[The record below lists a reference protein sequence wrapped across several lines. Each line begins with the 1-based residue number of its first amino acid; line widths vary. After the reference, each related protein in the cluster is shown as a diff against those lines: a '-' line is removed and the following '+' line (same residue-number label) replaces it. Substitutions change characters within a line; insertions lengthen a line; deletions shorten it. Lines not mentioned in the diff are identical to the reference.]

1 MTRYIPDFRKRPA
14 ASLAGA
20 PQAGPKGRTGYVYFV
35 RHFGVMVALMYA
47 GMFVLDP
54 VYEMAVAL
62 AGVDDPW
69 GRLPVLSNII
79 MALNMSVPM
88 VLYMRHRRHTWRP
101 IVEMSSAMLLPA
113 ALTTVPYL
121 LGIMTAGTMM
131 SFSHAAMIPLMAVAM
146 LLRFR
151 EYAGHKQGHGS
162 PARAQES
169 GL

>member
-1 MTRYIPDFRKRPA
+1 MAEFRQRPA
-14 ASLAGA
+14 ASLGRAAQA
-20 PQAGPKGRTGYVYFV
+20 PKIRPGYVYFV

-79 MALNMSVPM
+79 MAFNMSVPM
-88 VLYMRHRRHTWRP
+88 VLYMRHRRHAWRE
-101 IVEMSSAMLLPA
+101 IVEMSAAMLLPA
-113 ALTTVPYL
+113 ALTIGPYL

-146 LLRFR
+146 MLRFR
-151 EYAGHKQGHGS
+151 GYAGHNQGHGL
-162 PARAQES
+162 AGTAQGS